1 MAHPF
6 DFDWALPTAPEDVP
20 LPPGLEEQLADIHS
34 LHPRARALAGL
45 LVRCGQTHLFSEW
58 VPGED
63 AEEKR
68 RFFAQVEG
76 LHEAYPGGLD
86 GYAGRARRLL
96 ARSRVGVNPMD
107 GWLPSVPEGLGTS
120 LDPLSAE
127 YCACEEA
134 GLAEAAGLAFVLPAG
149 GLGERLGFSGV
160 KFALPADPVAL
171 RARQHT

>member
-68 RFFAQVEG
+68 RFFA
-76 LHEAYPGGLD
+76 
-86 GYAGRARRLL
+86 
-96 ARSRVGVNPMD
+96 RS
-107 GWLPSVPEGLGTS
+107 
-120 LDPLSAE
+120 
-127 YCACEEA
+127 
-134 GLAEAAGLAFVLPAG
+134 
-149 GLGERLGFSGV
+149 
-160 KFALPADPVAL
+160 
-171 RARQHT
+171 

>member
-96 ARSRVGVNPMD
+96 ARSRVGVA
-107 GWLPSVPEGLGTS
+107 LAVPR
-120 LDPLSAE
+120 
-127 YCACEEA
+127 
-134 GLAEAAGLAFVLPAG
+134 V
-149 GLGERLGFSGV
+149 
-160 KFALPADPVAL
+160 
-171 RARQHT
+171 RARHDARHGLSSSMLYGARALHYIVDTVL

>member
-120 LDPLSAE
+120 LDPLSDE

-134 GLAEAAGLAFVLPAG
+134 GLAEEVKKDAGLRSAAI
-149 GLGERLGFSGV
+149 ERASDTF
-160 KFALPADPVAL
+160 
-171 RARQHT
+171 RARASRKNVARMAE